1 MTGKAI
7 PATQLGLPN
16 FEVQPTT
23 DAQAFDL
30 SSHKRARDALALGLS
45 TPGSNHNAYVIGP
58 DRAARMTATHRYL
71 RDWVTTQPAASDWV
85 YLFNFANPENPQPLP
100 LPRGAGRNLQR
111 ALAEAVPALAND
123 LATAFNSENYQ
134 RQLSDMRAQVDAELE
149 ERFRTLDALARDSN
163 MTIANTA
170 QGMVVAA
177 LDAKGE
183 PVAVQTLDAQEMS
196 TEQRDRLRDVYVTLN
211 QQLADLNRQAAQLRE
226 GLLTSLGQLSRDVA
240 QAATSETRKRL
251 LDQVSQVSAELDAW
265 LEQLDSDL
273 IENYELMLLQQ
284 ESGALVANPAAVS
297 TRYGVNLFVDR
308 TANRH
313 APLVVEQNPT
323 YENLFGRIEYQQ
335 AANGSLSTD
344 ASLIRPG
351 ALHTANGGVLVLRD
365 EALASQPSLW
375 GFLKAAL
382 RDKELRIEEF
392 YRAGSPPIAGAPK
405 PLPVPL
411 DVKVIL
417 VGSPRWFYGFFAQ
430 DPEFTTYFKLQ
441 AHIESFV
448 DANDDNLNRY
458 AQLIQDDA
466 ISAGIELSPQA
477 LAKLLGQSA
486 RWASHRKRL
495 SAQFE
500 LLNDLVLEA
509 AQIAHQ
515 ERTEA
520 AATQPLSAD
529 QITQAI
535 ENRRSRNS
543 LIEDSVHRAIADG
556 TTLIDVRG
564 HEIGQINGLTVQT
577 IGDHSFG
584 TPARITARA
593 SVGRRGVVNIERD
606 VAMSGPIQQKG
617 ILVLQ
622 GILMRRFARS
632 FPLSFDCSITFE
644 QLYGGVEGDSAS
656 MAEFIAIVSD
666 LAEVPLRQDLA
677 ITGSINQL
685 GEAQV
690 IGGAH
695 HKIEGFFRA
704 CETLGGLSGTQGV
717 IIPAANEDHLVLRD
731 SVQQA
736 VAAEQFHVYSV
747 TTVEQALELFTGLPV
762 GDAETESNDTLYGRV
777 RRTLNLFD
785 KALQNRG
792 I

>member
-1 MTGKAI
+1 MTGKEIA
-7 PATQLGLPN
+7 ATQLGLPQ
-16 FEVQPTT
+16 FAITPTA

-30 SSHKRARDALALGLS
+30 SSHKRARDALALGLAAA
-45 TPGSNHNAYVIGP
+45 GGGHNAYVIGP

-71 RDWVTTQPAASDWV
+71 RNWVSTQSAADDWV
-85 YLFNFANPENPQPLP
+85 YLFNFDNPENPKPLA

-111 ALAEAVPALAND
+111 AMLEAIPTLCND
-123 LATAFNSENYQ
+123 LASAFGAENYQ
-134 RQLSDMRAQVDAELE
+134 RQLSDMRAQVDGSLQ
-149 ERFRTLDALARDSN
+149 ERFQALDALARDSN
-163 MTIANTA
+163 LTIANTA
-170 QGMVVAA
+170 QGMMVAA

-183 PVAVQTLDAQEMS
+183 PVAVQSLDSQDLSGAQREA
-196 TEQRDRLRDVYVTLN
+196 LRSAYVSIN
-211 QQLADLNRQAAQLRE
+211 EQLADLNRQAAKLQEQLIESHRE
-226 GLLTSLGQLSRDVA
+226 LNADVA
-240 QAATSETRKRL
+240 KAATAATLNRL
-251 LDQVSQVSAELDAW
+251 VGQVSEATPELSAW
-265 LEQLDSDL
+265 LEKFKIDL
-273 IENYELMLLQQ
+273 VENYELLLQQQ
-284 ESGALVANPAAVS
+284 ESGALIANPAAVS
-297 TRYGVNLFVDR
+297 TRYGVNLLVDR
-308 TANRH
+308 TATRH

-335 AANGSLSTD
+335 TANGGLTTD
-344 ASLIRPG
+344 ASLIRAG
-351 ALHTANGGVLVLRD
+351 ALHQANGGVLVLRD
-365 EALASQPSLW
+365 EALASQPNLW
-375 GFLKAAL
+375 AYLKAAL
-382 RDKELRIEEF
+382 RDNEVRIEEF

-448 DANDDNLNRY
+448 EANPDNLGRY
-458 AQLIQDDA
+458 AQLIRDDA
-466 ISAGIELSPQA
+466 ANADIELSEGA
-477 LAKLLGQSA
+477 LTTLLGQSA
-486 RWASHRKRL
+486 RWASHRSRL

-500 LLNDLVLEA
+500 LLSDLVLEA
-509 AQIAHQ
+509 AQIARQ
-515 ERTEA
+515 DSATPKA
-520 AATQPLSAD
+520 ALTAQ
-529 QITQAI
+529 QIAQAI

-543 LIEDSVHRAIADG
+543 LMEDSVHRAIADG
-556 TTLIDVRG
+556 TTLIDVQG
-564 HEIGQINGLTVQT
+564 SEVGQINGLTVQSV
-577 IGDHSFG
+577 GDHSFG

-622 GILMRRFARS
+622 GILMRRFART

-656 MAEFIAIVSD
+656 MAEYIAIVSD

-704 CETLGGLSGTQGV
+704 CETLGGLTGTQGA

-731 SVQQA
+731 DVAQA
-736 VAAEQFHVYSV
+736 VGDGRFHVYSV
-747 TTVEQALELFTGLPV
+747 TTVEEALELFTGMPV
-762 GDAETESNDTLYGRV
+762 GDAEHQSDDTLYGRV
-777 RRTLNLFD
+777 RKTLNRFD
-785 KALQNRG
+785 KALHERG

>member
-1 MTGKAI
+1 MTGKEIA
-7 PATQLGLPN
+7 ATQLGLPQ
-16 FEVQPTT
+16 FAITPTA

-30 SSHKRARDALALGLS
+30 SSHKRARDALALGLAAA
-45 TPGSNHNAYVIGP
+45 GGGHNAYVIGP

-71 RDWVTTQPAASDWV
+71 RNWVSTQSAADDWV
-85 YLFNFANPENPQPLP
+85 YLFNFDNPENPKPLA

-111 ALAEAVPALAND
+111 AMLEAIPTLCND
-123 LATAFNSENYQ
+123 LASAFGAENYQ
-134 RQLSDMRAQVDAELE
+134 RQLSDMRAQVDGSLQ
-149 ERFRTLDALARDSN
+149 ERFQALDALARDSN
-163 MTIANTA
+163 LTIANTA
-170 QGMVVAA
+170 QGMMVAA

-183 PVAVQTLDAQEMS
+183 PVAVQSLDSQDLSGAQREA
-196 TEQRDRLRDVYVTLN
+196 LRSAYVSIN
-211 QQLADLNRQAAQLRE
+211 EQLADLNRQAAKLQEQLIESHRE
-226 GLLTSLGQLSRDVA
+226 LNADVA
-240 QAATSETRKRL
+240 KAATAATLNRL
-251 LDQVSQVSAELDAW
+251 VSQVSEATPELSAW
-265 LEQLDSDL
+265 LEKFKIDL
-273 IENYELMLLQQ
+273 VENYELLLQQQ
-284 ESGALVANPAAVS
+284 ESGALIANPAAVS
-297 TRYGVNLFVDR
+297 TRYGVNLLVDR
-308 TANRH
+308 TATRH

-335 AANGSLSTD
+335 TANGGLTTD
-344 ASLIRPG
+344 ASLIRAG
-351 ALHTANGGVLVLRD
+351 ALHQANGGVLVLRD
-365 EALASQPSLW
+365 EALASQPNLW
-375 GFLKAAL
+375 AYLKAAL
-382 RDKELRIEEF
+382 RDNEVRIEEF

-448 DANDDNLNRY
+448 EANPDNLGRY
-458 AQLIQDDA
+458 AQLIRDDA
-466 ISAGIELSPQA
+466 ANADIELSEGA
-477 LAKLLGQSA
+477 LTTLLGQSA
-486 RWASHRKRL
+486 RWASHRSRL

-500 LLNDLVLEA
+500 LLSDLVLEA
-509 AQIAHQ
+509 AQIARQ
-515 ERTEA
+515 DSATPKA
-520 AATQPLSAD
+520 ALTAQ
-529 QITQAI
+529 QIAQAI

-543 LIEDSVHRAIADG
+543 LMEDSVHRAIADG
-556 TTLIDVRG
+556 TTLIDVQG
-564 HEIGQINGLTVQT
+564 SEVGQINGLTVQSV
-577 IGDHSFG
+577 GDHSFG

-622 GILMRRFARS
+622 GILMRRFART

-656 MAEFIAIVSD
+656 MAEYIAIVSD

-704 CETLGGLSGTQGV
+704 CETLGGLTGTQGA

-731 SVQQA
+731 DVAQA
-736 VAAEQFHVYSV
+736 VGDGRFHVYSV
-747 TTVEQALELFTGLPV
+747 TTVEEALELFTGMPV
-762 GDAETESNDTLYGRV
+762 GDAEHQSDDTLYGRV
-777 RRTLNLFD
+777 RKTLNRFD
-785 KALQNRG
+785 KALHERG

>member
-1 MTGKAI
+1 MTGKEIA
-7 PATQLGLPN
+7 ATHLGLPQ
-16 FEVQPTT
+16 FATT
-23 DAQAFDL
+23 PAPDAQAFDL
-30 SSHKRARDALALGLS
+30 SSHKRARDALALGLAA
-45 TPGSNHNAYVIGP
+45 TGSGHNAYVIGP

-71 RDWVTTQPAASDWV
+71 RNWVTTQSAADDWV
-85 YLFNFANPENPQPLP
+85 YLFNFDNPENPKPLA
-100 LPRGAGRNLQR
+100 LPRGGGRNLQR
-111 ALAEAVPALAND
+111 AMLEAVPTLCND
-123 LATAFNSENYQ
+123 LATAFSAENYQ
-134 RQLSDMRAQVDAELE
+134 RQLSDMRAQVDGSLQ
-149 ERFRTLDALARDSN
+149 ERFQALDALARDSN
-163 MTIANTA
+163 LTIANTA
-170 QGMVVAA
+170 QGMMVAA

-183 PVAVQTLDAQEMS
+183 PVAVQSLDSQDLSAAEK
-196 TEQRDRLRDVYVTLN
+196 EALRSAYVSVN
-211 QQLADLNRQAAQLRE
+211 EQLADLNRQAAKLQEQLIESHRK
-226 GLLTSLGQLSRDVA
+226 LNTDVA
-240 QAATSETRKRL
+240 KAATAATLDRL
-251 LDQVSQVSAELDAW
+251 IGQVSDATPELTAW
-265 LEQLDSDL
+265 LEKFKIDL
-273 IENYELMLLQQ
+273 VENYEQLLQQQ
-284 ESGALVANPAAVS
+284 ESGALIANPAAVS
-297 TRYGVNLFVDR
+297 TRYGVNLLVDR
-308 TANRH
+308 TATRY

-335 AANGSLSTD
+335 TATGGLTTD
-344 ASLIRPG
+344 ASLIRAG
-351 ALHTANGGVLVLRD
+351 ALHRANGGVLVLRD
-365 EALASQPSLW
+365 EALASQPNLW
-375 GFLKAAL
+375 AYLKAAL
-382 RDKELRIEEF
+382 RDNEVRIEEF

-411 DVKVIL
+411 NVKVIL

-448 DANDDNLNRY
+448 EANPDNLGRY
-458 AQLIQDDA
+458 AQLIRDDA
-466 ISAGIELSPQA
+466 AAAEIELSDEA

-486 RWASHRKRL
+486 RWASHRNRL

-500 LLNDLVLEA
+500 LLNDLVVEA
-509 AQIAHQ
+509 AQIARQ
-515 ERTEA
+515 DPATPGAPLTEK
-520 AATQPLSAD
+520 
-529 QITQAI
+529 QIAQAI

-543 LIEDSVHRAIADG
+543 LMEDSVHRAIAEG

-564 HEIGQINGLTVQT
+564 SEIGQINGLTVQT

-622 GILMRRFARS
+622 GILMRRFART

-656 MAEFIAIVSD
+656 MAEFLAIVSD

-704 CETLGGLSGTQGV
+704 CETLGGLTGTQGA
-717 IIPAANEDHLVLRD
+717 IIPAANEEHLVLRD
-731 SVQQA
+731 SVAQA
-736 VAAEQFHVYSV
+736 VADGRFHVYSV
-747 TTVEQALELFTGLPV
+747 TTVEEALELFTGMPV
-762 GDAETESNDTLYGRV
+762 GDAEHQSDDTLYGRV
-777 RRTLNLFD
+777 RKTLNRFD
-785 KALQNRG
+785 KALKDRG